1 MAIKKRCETL
11 NSRLD
16 EKKRQQHRGEKRE
29 EEEEEK
35 KQQQVQTALLTN
47 LLPAA
52 AIHSAPKARSRLMPP
67 QGVCLAHLKHRLSTL
82 DL

>member
-16 EKKRQQHRGEKRE
+16 EKKRQQRRGEKRE

-35 KQQQVQTALLTN
+35 QQQQVQTALLTN